1 MLDIYVGYDEREAI
15 AYHNFCNSI
24 IRHSTQPLRFTPLA
38 LNNVKAYTETHTDG
52 SNAFIY
58 SRFLVPHL
66 QGYKGWA
73 LFADGDMICNAD
85 ISELFEYA
93 DDTKAVCVVK
103 HNYQTKYPRK
113 YLGNKN
119 EDYPRKNWSSV
130 ILWNCEHPKNKQLD
144 PDYISDSSGAHL
156 HRFAWLDDDDI
167 GEIKPS
173 WNWLAMEMS
182 LNNSA
187 KLIHYTIGTPCF
199 EAYADCDHADLWW
212 NEYKLTTAPITANHN
227 DTV

>member
-1 MLDIYVGYDEREAI
+1 MLKIYCGYDEREAI
-15 AYHNFCNSI
+15 AYHNFCNSV
-24 IRHSTQPLRFTPLA
+24 IRHSTQPLSFTPLA
-38 LNNVKAYTETHTDG
+38 LNNVKTYTEAHTDG
-52 SNAFIY
+52 SNSFIY
-58 SRFLVPHL
+58 SRFLVPYL

-93 DDTKAVCVVK
+93 DESKAVCVVK
-103 HNYQTKYPRK
+103 HNYTTKYPRK

-130 ILWNCEHPKNKQLD
+130 ILWNCEHPKNKALD
-144 PDYISDSSGAHL
+144 PDYIADASGAHL

-199 EAYADCDHADLWW
+199 DEYADCDHADKWW
-212 NEYKLTTAPITANHN
+212 NEYKLTTAPI
-227 DTV
+227 DKLRD